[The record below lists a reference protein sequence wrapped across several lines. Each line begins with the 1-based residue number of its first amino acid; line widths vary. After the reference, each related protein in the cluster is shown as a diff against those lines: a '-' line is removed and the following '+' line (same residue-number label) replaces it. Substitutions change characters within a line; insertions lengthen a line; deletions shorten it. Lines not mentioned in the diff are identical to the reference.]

1 MIKTHLGRNLL
12 MIPMF
17 YDNTVNARCCPLVQ
31 AADTWFVM
39 SNLTMVLSWKGL
51 LNLHRGSTWLSYK
64 RVPMLCSG
72 VAWQHNVWIWLKLGD
87 CLPVTSFL
95 GICFLSATL
104 PFWSIL
110 VHFGSPNHHFCLP
123 FWLPQVPSPVNG
135 FLLLCLQMEE
145 LQNKPFLCSRFY
157 YLSFYYRNLKKKCG
171 WCACRWRSC
180 RARRLN

>member
-87 CLPVTSFL
+87 CLPVTNFFL
-95 GICFLSATL
+95 GHLFFVCHSA
-104 PFWSIL
+104 IL
-110 VHFGSPNHHFCLP
+110 VHFGPLWF
-123 FWLPQVPSPVNG
+123 PQS
-135 FLLLCLQMEE
+135 
-145 LQNKPFLCSRFY
+145 PFLFAILVTPSTIPGQRFPVAVPADGGTA
-157 YLSFYYRNLKKKCG
+157 K
-171 WCACRWRSC
+171 
-180 RARRLN
+180 